1 MSDKWLWTLTQYDT
15 DGTTVLVQDFGVN
28 AGLGW
33 LDGGSKRI
41 GLACDAAGAVRAF
54 IEPYGGGARTYFG
67 SIAVGT
73 GLTDLHH
80 GFDSLTYATGCT
92 GGVDV
97 DYFAVTA
104 GNDGVGASTAAPGVS
119 AAVGSVAPPITCA
132 GASLATAGV
141 SAATG
146 AFAMSN
152 SAGYSLQPA
161 KAYTEFRLIDTE
173 GGATPI
179 RIVPETEFDYPQS
192 NPAGIV
198 RGSTFW
204 PADPLGLRWAGTDT
218 REFYKSGEY
227 IKYRYIP
234 EPPLVSTLA
243 QVLICPDEAQPY
255 LLWSLVL
262 AILLGASGVPPEKLQ
277 MVLAM
282 RQSAKQDILLLASKR
297 AGV

>member
-1 MSDKWLWTLTQYDT
+1 MSDMWGWTLTHYDT
-15 DGTTVLVQDFGVN
+15 DGTTVLVEDFGVN
-28 AGLGW
+28 VSLGW

-54 IEPYGGGARTYFG
+54 IEPYGGGARDYFG

-80 GFDSLTYATGCT
+80 GFDSLTYASGCT
-92 GGVDV
+92 GGIDV

-104 GNDGVGASTAAPGVS
+104 GNDGASTAAPGVS
-119 AAVGSVAPPITCA
+119 AA
-132 GASLATAGV
+132 
-141 SAATG
+141 TG
-146 AFAMSN
+146 ALAMSN

-277 MVLAM
+277 TVLAM